1 MQLQEIVL
9 CNIKR
14 DKTKA
19 RISQMKKTM
28 EMKMKKGRRKSIKKM
43 KKDNSVD
50 NSKIMMR
57 MMRSIKMEC

>member
-1 MQLQEIVL
+1 
-9 CNIKR
+9 
-14 DKTKA
+14 
-19 RISQMKKTM
+19 MKKRM
-28 EMKMKKGRRKSIKKM
+28 EMNTKKGRRKSIKMM